1 MTQPLYVYPSD
12 RLSTRVLRLLA
23 SSDSPMT
30 VEQIARALS
39 VGPADRKRL
48 GAIVLNFG
56 NRGRLESAGRL
67 SGVSGRPGLWTITPA
82 ARAALATGRG
92 RPRPMNA
99 GRRRMTVVRAR
110 SNITATVVRGSLPS
124 RHPLWL
130 KAETVVS
137 RGLPQHQREDLI
149 ADLMLALLEGQT
161 DLRAALKAVRPR
173 YEGLLSGGRFVSLH
187 RAAGP
192 HGQDR
197 LIDCIPADRE
207 HF

>member
-23 SSDSPMT
+23 ASDTPMT
-30 VEQIARALS
+30 VDQIARALS
-39 VGPADRKRL
+39 VGRADRKRL
-48 GAIVLNFG
+48 GSIVLNFG
-56 NRGRLESAGRL
+56 NRGRLASAGRL

-92 RPRPMNA
+92 RPRPLNA

-110 SNITATVVRGSLPS
+110 SNITTVVRGSLPR

-130 KAETVVS
+130 KAEAVVS

-149 ADLMLALLEGQT
+149 ADLMLAQLEGQT

-187 RAAGP
+187 RPAGP